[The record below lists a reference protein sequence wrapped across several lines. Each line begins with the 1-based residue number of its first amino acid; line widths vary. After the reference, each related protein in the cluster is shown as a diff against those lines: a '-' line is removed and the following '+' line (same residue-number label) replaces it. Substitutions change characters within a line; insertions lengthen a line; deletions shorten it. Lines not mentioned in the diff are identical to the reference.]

1 MLLVVA
7 LTCSNFIG
15 FSGSDTVYASQNSSG
30 LNEDETTVTSATNVS
45 AEKTEITGQ
54 GTITDVHVNPLYE
67 DSVEVQS
74 VHYASL
80 DYATSTLPEPEY
92 VADLNVIA
100 EEIREAMLA
109 RNNTITVYYK
119 QMGELEEDF
128 LTGWMDIVMVETE
141 NPKAGDYL
149 ERHYSSAGAQG
160 QYIKYESGLYEYTL
174 TISFTYYTTAEQEEE
189 LDEKVAEVLTEIGV
203 SNELTDYENVKK
215 IYDYITNTI
224 MVVIC
229 YLMIFQYLLIQER
242 IYMLQNLT
250 ELKINKKN
258 M

>member
-1 MLLVVA
+1 MKKFIAMLLVVA

-100 EEIREAMLA
+100 EDRFAVITCEVFEGCTCYPP
-109 RNNTITVYYK
+109 NWFTI
-119 QMGELEEDF
+119 DF
-128 LTGWMDIVMVETE
+128 
-141 NPKAGDYL
+141 AGHDHCVL
-149 ERHYSSAGAQG
+149 
-160 QYIKYESGLYEYTL
+160 IGLGL
-174 TISFTYYTTAEQEEE
+174 KCCDNDAF
-189 LDEKVAEVLTEIGV
+189 LRVAIDAV
-203 SNELTDYENVKK
+203 
-215 IYDYITNTI
+215 
-224 MVVIC
+224 
-229 YLMIFQYLLIQER
+229 F
-242 IYMLQNLT
+242 
-250 ELKINKKN
+250 
-258 M
+258 